1 MLSILRKARLK
12 DKEMRVLMLG
22 LDNAGKTTIVKQI
35 MKEDVTTVSPTL
47 GFIIK
52 TIDFQGYRL
61 NIWDVGGQKTLRSY
75 WKNYFEKTDTL
86 IWVVDATDR
95 LRVEDCRDEL
105 AGLLLEERLTGA
117 SLLIFLNKTD
127 VEGCMTEHEV
137 REVAMSST
145 SGAEGSEDVNDFLLR
160 IRELGERRDK
170 EDEER
175 TKKLE
180 EEILKGRRER
190 QARRAGIVASLVF
203 SFSPVAAV
211 MTCLNGQLSISPT
224 KDSPPL
230 FDTARL
236 SMPPPTTP
244 RAIDPP
250 EQLEPTRLEPTPYDP
265 EREST
270 PKSDFIRDDVSLTTD
285 GSRRGSR
292 AEGSEI
298 DTSPKPP
305 STSTSPLRSRTGTLS
320 WQQRPSSRDL
330 GGSRSFFSSSPT
342 RENRWRAM
350 STTSND
356 DHAAPRSP
364 SALSPSAKEPLPLN
378 PTERSLGSPIRSKPA
393 EEDIPET
400 TPEKSINNEPALEVE
415 GTPEP
420 EKEATHQDLPEA
432 ARSRSPSRAS
442 SIFADSSISNRYSSV
457 SSVSTATGLGSPIPL
472 SSAQKLEPTKT
483 EPSPE
488 EQTSPISPRR
498 LSPERSRS
506 SSPTKGLG
514 GFVQSAMMKRS
525 DSVSKRWSAQLP
537 SGLARGN
544 SFASN
549 RNSFAAPSNTDT
561 FPAASRLSRDGPMLH
576 PRPGS
581 SHSEATVVSNKDGE
595 RPATPPVPGGNLN
608 TQLEDSPSRP
618 PLALN
623 TKSSSGVAGERPST
637 PPVSGGSIARFHDSP
652 GRPPLSLQARSSSA
666 IGTDQGSETGSL
678 PPTSPAVSRTMDP
691 RRWSPTKS
699 TWLESALNRPDSPR
713 HKKQPSQST
722 PPWVRDR
729 QSKGSID
736 LGRKNSFKEVTP
748 VGLMRTA
755 VPGSHS
761 KTSSVSGIP
770 DLLGVQETLKAKEEP
785 VHKAVEEPE
794 NKVNEEIEKKDREEE
809 NTVKE
814 EPEIEAKEESE
825 SLSKAEPNIPL
836 KEAPESPVKEEPD
849 NKVEEEPEAHVAEES
864 EDIKAEDNKE
874 WIPQQSS
881 EPAVEVT
888 ADKSAKA
895 AIEPQNTGNDAPG
908 RKRAPSLHIA
918 QKSSVDLPLS
928 SPRDPLLNR
937 PKPQSPVIDFR
948 ANLRRREVVKD
959 ESRREEPEFK
969 NIFGKLKKTETS
981 SYVAPDELKGN
992 ILKGKAALNAT
1003 GGPKKSQRTDELKE
1017 SILKQK
1023 EAMKASGGS
1032 VRRNTA
1038 GEMDAPP
1045 TLVPEAI
1052 ARRNTLSKPSNDL
1065 SPMSPNTP
1073 TSPSPMDFGT
1083 PRVSQD
1089 TQPLI
1094 LSPQEPKD
1102 FGMSTTQPEASEE
1115 QKPDALD
1122 VHEAQAEPAKLDT
1135 VDDEKNDR
1143 STPLDLAEQNDAPV
1157 PENKQEESGEEAIK
1171 PVRAL
1176 PSSTDAQATTAP
1188 AATEGPAA
1196 KGKLAGRIN
1205 PALAGLL
1212 SRGSPIAANGT
1223 DRTLPST
1230 SFKNTDAEA
1239 SKSPAPLTHATKNR
1253 ARGPKRRLPNAAP
1266 PQVPEPS
1273 LEDKEEPQ
1281 EIPSLFVDSK
1291 EPEVK
1296 TPPEHAVGGSNW
1308 PLPDID
1314 FGSQNSPETS
1324 LAQLAPSATNK
1335 PTEFRRTIPRMS
1347 SVDIKQKSEGLSPTP
1362 SPGLNNRFSDH
1373 ERTSSEDAEA
1383 LNDSPSRRPVPPSK
1397 ASNPSTPVV
1406 GQART
1411 SQIQYSS
1418 PSPSPLRTSFKEN
1431 QFHPPPSYRKTPGV
1445 GPPWSND
1452 SSPRD
1457 KALPS
1462 PPVPPKFN
1470 APADQLSSPRSS
1482 ASLVPQADESLEAI
1496 SGFFK
1501 TFPSS
1506 SNRVDIDP
1514 QLTLENKSDNLKIR
1528 TLKKQMWEI
1537 TGDGKR
1543 QDLPVNQEYILYE
1556 GSMYLCVHMFEAEG
1570 SIRSEVHL
1578 WCGDD
1583 VTDTSVDDAQSFSRR
1598 VAKENG
1604 AKLEVIKQGKETA
1617 RFIQALGGILIT
1629 RRGSSSRSSS
1639 SAIFMLCGRKHLGQ
1653 MVFDEVN
1660 LSPRN
1665 LCTGY
1670 PFVISAMFGKL
1681 YLWKGK
1687 GSSAEE
1693 IGAARLIGMD
1703 LGLTGEFEEVTEGEE
1718 PESFFEVFPPYAE
1731 TGDYMDEDFWRLK
1744 PNHDCFRLRL
1754 LRIDH
1759 ELGQRSGFWLR
1770 RSGSASPVIR
1780 PNDTVQE
1787 VEPFCQKDLAGK
1799 GIYVLDIFFE
1809 IYVIVGDHSSNRP
1822 GEFASAVV
1830 FAHEYGILAASLQ
1843 DRPFI
1848 PKSYVA
1854 LGGTPDSCRS
1864 AFRKWVPRSPSTPPP
1879 RVFPLNAA
1887 IEAIRS

>member
-1 MLSILRKARLK
+1 
-12 DKEMRVLMLG
+12 
-22 LDNAGKTTIVKQI
+22 
-35 MKEDVTTVSPTL
+35 
-47 GFIIK
+47 
-52 TIDFQGYRL
+52 
-61 NIWDVGGQKTLRSY
+61 
-75 WKNYFEKTDTL
+75 
-86 IWVVDATDR
+86 
-95 LRVEDCRDEL
+95 
-105 AGLLLEERLTGA
+105 
-117 SLLIFLNKTD
+117 
-127 VEGCMTEHEV
+127 MT
-137 REVAMSST
+137 ST
-145 SGAEGSEDVNDFLLR
+145 AGAEGSEDVNDFLLR

-190 QARRAGIVASLVF
+190 QARRAERAR
-203 SFSPVAAV
+203 
-211 MTCLNGQLSISPT
+211 SISPT

-250 EQLEPTRLEPTPYDP
+250 EQLEPTRLEPTRYDP

-270 PKSDFIRDDVSLTTD
+270 PKSDFIRDDVSMTTD

-298 DTSPKPP
+298 ETSPKPP

-364 SALSPSAKEPLPLN
+364 NALSPAAKEPPILN
-378 PTERSLGSPIRSKPA
+378 PTERTLGSPIRNKPA
-393 EEDIPET
+393 EEIVPET
-400 TPEKSINNEPALEVE
+400 TPEASSNKEPVPEVE
-415 GTPEP
+415 NTPEP
-420 EKEATHQDLPEA
+420 EKEATEQELPEV

-483 EPSPE
+483 EPSSE

-549 RNSFAAPSNTDT
+549 RNSFAAPSNIET
-561 FPAASRLSRDGPMLH
+561 FPAAPRLSRDGSMLH

-581 SHSEATVVSNKDGE
+581 SHSEATVVSNKESE
-595 RPATPPVPGGNLN
+595 RPATPPVPGGNFN

-637 PPVSGGSIARFHDSP
+637 PPVSGGSGIGRYHDSP
-652 GRPPLSLQARSSSA
+652 GRPPLSLHARSSSA
-666 IGTDQGSETGSL
+666 VGTDQGSEAGSL

-691 RRWSPTKS
+691 KRWSPTKS

-770 DLLGVQETLKAKEEP
+770 DLLGVQETSKAKEEP
-785 VHKAVEEPE
+785 VNKAVEEPE
-794 NKVNEEIEKKDREEE
+794 NKSNEEHEKKDQEEK

-825 SLSKAEPNIPL
+825 SLAKAEPESPL
-836 KEAPESPVKEEPD
+836 KEEPGDPVKQELESPVKEEPE
-849 NKVEEEPEAHVAEES
+849 NKVEEEPEAHVAEVP
-864 EDIKAEDNKE
+864 EDSKAEDNTE
-874 WIPQQSS
+874 STPQQSS
-881 EPAVEVT
+881 EPAAET
-888 ADKSAKA
+888 ILDKSAKA
-895 AIEPQNTGNDAPG
+895 EIEPQNTGNDAPG

-918 QKSSVDLPLS
+918 QKSSVDLALS

-959 ESRREEPEFK
+959 ESRQEEPEFK

-981 SYVAPDELKGN
+981 NYVAPDELKGN

-1003 GGPKKSQRTDELKE
+1003 GGPKKSQRVDELKD

-1023 EAMKASGGS
+1023 EAMKAGGGS

-1052 ARRNTLSKPSNDL
+1052 ARRNTLSKPSNDV
-1065 SPMSPNTP
+1065 SPNTP
-1073 TSPSPMDFGT
+1073 TSPSLRDFGT

-1089 TQPLI
+1089 TQPPI
-1094 LSPQEPKD
+1094 LSPQEPMD
-1102 FGMSTTQPEASEE
+1102 SGTSSTQPKASEE
-1115 QKPDALD
+1115 QKPRAPDAPQP
-1122 VHEAQAEPAKLDT
+1122 QAEPAKLEET
-1135 VDDEKNDR
+1135 GDDEKNAN
-1143 STPLDLAEQNDAPV
+1143 STPVDLVEQNDAPV
-1157 PENKQEESGEEAIK
+1157 TDKKQEESGEEAIK

-1212 SRGSPIAANGT
+1212 SRGPPVAANGT

-1230 SFKNTDAEA
+1230 SSNDTGVEA
-1239 SKSPAPLTHATKNR
+1239 SKSAAPLTHVTKNR

-1266 PQVPEPS
+1266 QQESEPS
-1273 LEDKEEPQ
+1273 LEDKKELEDKQ
-1281 EIPSLFVDSK
+1281 ELQELPSLFVDSK

-1296 TPPEHAVGGSNW
+1296 NPPEHAVGGSNW

-1314 FGSQNSPETS
+1314 FGSQDSSETS

-1347 SVDIKQKSEGLSPTP
+1347 SVDIKQKSEGLSPAP
-1362 SPGLNNRFSDH
+1362 SPGLDLRFSDH
-1373 ERTSSEDAEA
+1373 ERSPSEDAET
-1383 LNDSPSRRPVPPSK
+1383 LEDSPSRRPVPPSK

-1431 QFHPPPSYRKTPGV
+1431 QIHPPPSYRKTPGV
-1445 GPPWSND
+1445 GPPWSRE

-1514 QLTLENKSDNLKIR
+1514 QLTLENKSDNQKIR

-1583 VTDTSVDDAQSFSRR
+1583 VTDASVDDAQSFSRR

-1660 LSPRN
+1660 LSPSN

-1744 PNHDCFRLRL
+1744 PNHDRFRLRL

-1809 IYVIVGDHSSNRP
+1809 IYVIVGEQSTNRP

-1854 LGGTPDSCRS
+1854 LGGIPDSCRS

>member
-1 MLSILRKARLK
+1 MTS
-12 DKEMRVLMLG
+12 
-22 LDNAGKTTIVKQI
+22 TT
-35 MKEDVTTVSPTL
+35 
-47 GFIIK
+47 
-52 TIDFQGYRL
+52 
-61 NIWDVGGQKTLRSY
+61 
-75 WKNYFEKTDTL
+75 
-86 IWVVDATDR
+86 
-95 LRVEDCRDEL
+95 
-105 AGLLLEERLTGA
+105 
-117 SLLIFLNKTD
+117 
-127 VEGCMTEHEV
+127 
-137 REVAMSST
+137 
-145 SGAEGSEDVNDFLLR
+145 GAEGTEDVNDFLLR

-180 EEILKGRRER
+180 EEILKGRQER
-190 QARRAGIVASLVF
+190 QARRAERAR
-203 SFSPVAAV
+203 
-211 MTCLNGQLSISPT
+211 SISPT
-224 KDSPPL
+224 KDSPSL
-230 FDTARL
+230 FDTTRL

-244 RAIDPP
+244 RPIDPP
-250 EQLEPTRLEPTPYDP
+250 EQLEPTRYEP

-270 PKSDFIRDDVSLTTD
+270 PKSDFIRDDVSMTTD

-298 DTSPKPP
+298 ETSPKPP

-330 GGSRSFFSSSPT
+330 GSNRSFFSSSPT

-364 SALSPSAKEPLPLN
+364 SAWSPSAKETPPPLK
-378 PTERSLGSPIRSKPA
+378 PTERSLGSPMRSKPTEENVHETSLEESSTKEHDPPVETNA
-393 EEDIPET
+393 EQ
-400 TPEKSINNEPALEVE
+400 
-415 GTPEP
+415 
-420 EKEATHQDLPEA
+420 EKEATHQETPE

-472 SSAQKLEPTKT
+472 SSAQKLEPPKP
-483 EPSPE
+483 EPSSE
-488 EQTSPISPRR
+488 EQSSPVSPKR

-544 SFASN
+544 SFANN
-549 RNSFAAPSNTDT
+549 RNSFAAPSNAD
-561 FPAASRLSRDGPMLH
+561 ALSASPRLSRDGPILH

-581 SHSEATVVSNKDGE
+581 SHSEATMKDGE
-595 RPATPPVPGGNLN
+595 RPATPPVPGSNVS
-608 TQLEDSPSRP
+608 TQLEDSPIRP

-623 TKSSSGVAGERPST
+623 TKSSSGMDGERPST
-637 PPVSGGSIARFHDSP
+637 PPVSGGNSIARSHESP
-652 GRPPLSLQARSSSA
+652 GRPPLSLHARSTSA
-666 IGTDQGSETGSL
+666 LGNDQGSETGSL

-691 RRWSPTKS
+691 KRWSPTKS

-713 HKKQPSQST
+713 HKKQPSQSAT

-755 VPGSHS
+755 APGSHS
-761 KTSSVSGIP
+761 KTSSVSGMP
-770 DLLGVQETLKAKEEP
+770 DLLGVQEISKPKEEP
-785 VHKAVEEPE
+785 LQKPVEEPLNKSTEETLNRPVEEPFNKPAEESENKPNEEPE
-794 NKVNEEIEKKDREEE
+794 NKDEEE
-809 NTVKE
+809 KNIVKE
-814 EPEIEAKEESE
+814 EPENEAKEE
-825 SLSKAEPNIPL
+825 AENL
-836 KEAPESPVKEEPD
+836 ARAEPESPVKEVPEHKA
-849 NKVEEEPEAHVAEES
+849 NEEPEAQVAEPEGNKAPI
-864 EDIKAEDNKE
+864 ED
-874 WIPQQSS
+874 SS
-881 EPAVEVT
+881 EPAAET
-888 ADKSAKA
+888 IASDKAPA
-895 AIEPQNTGNDAPG
+895 AETELQSTGEDVIR
-908 RKRAPSLHIA
+908 RKRAPTLHIA
-918 QKSSVDLPLS
+918 QKSSVDMPLS

-959 ESRREEPEFK
+959 ESRQEEPEFK
-969 NIFGKLKKTETS
+969 NIFGKLKKTEAS
-981 SYVAPDELKGN
+981 NYVAPDELKGN
-992 ILKGKAALNAT
+992 ILKGKAALNTT
-1003 GGPKKSQRTDELKE
+1003 GGPKKSQRVDELKE

-1023 EAMKASGGS
+1023 DAIKSSGGS
-1032 VRRNTA
+1032 LRRNTA

-1045 TLVPEAI
+1045 SLVPEAI
-1052 ARRNTLSKPSNDL
+1052 AKRNNLGKSNNDL
-1065 SPMSPNTP
+1065 SPITP
-1073 TSPSPMDFGT
+1073 TSPSKDFGT

-1089 TQPLI
+1089 TQAP
-1094 LSPQEPKD
+1094 SPSPRASMEQGDMP
-1102 FGMSTTQPEASEE
+1102 TQPETLEE
-1115 QKPDALD
+1115 QKA
-1122 VHEAQAEPAKLDT
+1122 
-1135 VDDEKNDR
+1135 
-1143 STPLDLAEQNDAPV
+1143 DAPV
-1157 PENKQEESGEEAIK
+1157 TLLEPVKFEPFDVGKNDDSAPVDSGEQDDAPVVEKKQEESEEGAIK
-1171 PVRAL
+1171 PVGAL
-1176 PSSTDAQATTAP
+1176 PLSTDAQATTVP

-1212 SRGSPIAANGT
+1212 SRGPPVAASGS
-1223 DRTLPST
+1223 DKTLPST
-1230 SFKNTDAEA
+1230 SSNEADAEA
-1239 SKSPAPLTHATKNR
+1239 SKSAAPLTHATKNR
-1253 ARGPKRRLPNAAP
+1253 ARGPKRRLPNATTP
-1266 PQVPEPS
+1266 SQVPEPAPEPAP
-1273 LEDKEEPQ
+1273 EDKEEPQ
-1281 EIPSLFVDSK
+1281 EIPSLYVDSK

-1314 FGSQNSPETS
+1314 FGSQDSPETS
-1324 LAQLAPSATNK
+1324 LAQLTPSATNK

-1347 SVDIKQKSEGLSPTP
+1347 SVDIKQKSEGLSPSP
-1362 SPGLNNRFSDH
+1362 SPVMGQRLSDH
-1373 ERTSSEDAEA
+1373 ERTSSEDIES
-1383 LNDSPSRRPVPPSK
+1383 LEDSPVNRPTPPSK

-1418 PSPSPLRTSFKEN
+1418 PSPSPLRTSFKDN
-1431 QFHPPPSYRKTPGV
+1431 YIHPPPSYRKTPGV
-1445 GPPWSND
+1445 GSPWSRD

-1470 APADQLSSPRSS
+1470 TPADQLSSPRSS

-1506 SNRVDIDP
+1506 SNSVDIDP
-1514 QLTLENKSDNLKIR
+1514 QTMLENKNDNQKIR

-1583 VTDTSVDDAQSFSRR
+1583 VADAALDDAQSFSRR
-1598 VAKENG
+1598 VAKENS
-1604 AKLEVIKQGKETA
+1604 AKLEVIKQGKETT

-1629 RRGSSSRSSS
+1629 RRGLSSRSSS

-1731 TGDYMDEDFWRLK
+1731 TGDYMDSDFWRLK
-1744 PNHDCFRLRL
+1744 PNYDHFRLRL

-1787 VEPFCQKDLAGK
+1787 VEPFCQNDLAGK
-1799 GIYVLDIFFE
+1799 GVFILDIFFE
-1809 IYVIVGDHSSNRP
+1809 IYVIVGEQSSNRP

-1854 LGGTPDSCRS
+1854 LGGIPDSCRS

-1887 IEAIRS
+1887 IEAIRT